1 MLWNCEFAFLLE
13 KFFSLFGSYICSIS
27 LMEVPCFQVDNTHH
41 FEYCFLKIY
50 PDIKLPPQVDHT
62 KQKHAFGEVGT

>member
-1 MLWNCEFAFLLE
+1 
-13 KFFSLFGSYICSIS
+13 
-27 LMEVPCFQVDNTHH
+27 MEVPCFPVDNTHH

-62 KQKHAFGEVGT
+62 KQKRAFGEVGTWNLLEDKRVDRGQLKEGIREADYKEE